1 MPVITDTVTK
11 SRTKIMPELAWQ
23 TVLYNCECHSFDEVI
38 EQIMLAIKCT
48 EATASQ
54 YAMTA
59 HQLGCVAVFKGTKD
73 KCEQVADV
81 LGSIGLSVKVVQ

>member
-1 MPVITDTVTK
+1 V
-11 SRTKIMPELAWQ
+11 WQ
-23 TVLYNCECHSFDEVI
+23 TLLYNCDCHEYWEVV

-54 YAMTA
+54 YTVTA
-59 HQLGCVAVFKGTKD
+59 HHLGSVVVFKGDKE

-81 LGSIGLSVKVVQ
+81 LGSIGLKVKVVQ

>member
-1 MPVITDTVTK
+1 MPAITHTVTDIK
-11 SRTKIMPELAWQ
+11 TRILPELAWQ

-59 HQLGCVAVFKGTKD
+59 HQLGCVAVFKGTKE

-81 LGSIGLSVKVVQ
+81 LGSIGLNVKVSQ